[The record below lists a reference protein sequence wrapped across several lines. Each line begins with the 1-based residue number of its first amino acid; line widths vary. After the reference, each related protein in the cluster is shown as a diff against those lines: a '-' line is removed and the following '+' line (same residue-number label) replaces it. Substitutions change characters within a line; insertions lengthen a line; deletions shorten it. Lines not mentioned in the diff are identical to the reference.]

1 MSQVDLSQMS
11 ADELKELMEQAE
23 NSLRERHQ
31 RRIMELRK
39 EAEELAREMGMAV
52 GEVFGVDGG
61 RGPAQKSK
69 LPPKFMNPNNPKQT
83 WTGRGKRPR
92 WLAEALERGEPEDK
106 FRI

>member
-1 MSQVDLSQMS
+1 MSHVDLSQMS
-11 ADELKELMEQAE
+11 ADELKALVEQAE
-23 NSLRERHQ
+23 SSLRERHQ

-39 EAEELAREMGMAV
+39 EAEELAREMGMSV
-52 GEVFGVDGG
+52 GEVFGLEG
-61 RGPAQKSK
+61 RGAAQKSK